1 MTRNS
6 SIAKSHV
13 TKDLHGKTHY
23 RQNVIIATQTRK
35 NPVFTGLARLHF
47 QLAPSMGTCRQ
58 VECF

>member
-35 NPVFTGLARLHF
+35 KPCIYRVSSVTLSTCAVHGNMSTG
-47 QLAPSMGTCRQ
+47 
-58 VECF
+58 